1 MPALSA
7 GDFNFPE
14 KVAENEQ
21 RIRVLEIIV
30 QQMINRG
37 NVTRQD
43 YEDAQQQA
51 AQELSQKYEGVEL
64 Q

>member
-14 KVAENEQ
+14 NVAENEQ